1 MVLPMTIFF
10 DGISALDCYRVMS
23 LSRASVG
30 APKRY
35 AREFAASSPDEA
47 SLKAARKSFPSLAS
61 PRLLVSEP
69 SKRCRIRD
77 VKCRVLGSP
86 IPNGAFVS
94 LGRDL
99 YACSPSFA
107 FVRSAVELDFAELV
121 LLGYEITGSYRL
133 NSNSEQGFFS
143 SPPLVTHS
151 ALLSI
156 SSQGYLFGA
165 NKARNALRFV
175 SSGSA
180 SPMETVLATL
190 LSMPKAKGGYGLP
203 LPQLNATIEVPKG
216 DWRVAYGRQFR
227 CDLLWSEA
235 NLCVEYDSDMFHT
248 GSQKI
253 AHDARRRNALASLGF
268 TVITATKSQ
277 VASISGLDQ
286 LASQVARG
294 IGVRL
299 RMERVNRK
307 AQRALLDCAV
317 GGSRSPRR
325 ASLISQ

>member
-10 DGISALDCYRVMS
+10 DGISALDCYRAMS
-23 LSRASVG
+23 LSRASAG

-77 VKCRVLGSP
+77 VKCRVLGPS

-94 LGRDL
+94 LGCGL

-235 NLCVEYDSDMFHT
+235 NLCVEYDMLHT

-253 AHDARRRNALASLGF
+253 AHDARRRNALVSLGF

-277 VASISGLDQ
+277 VASIPGLDQ
-286 LASQVARG
+286 LASQVAKG

-325 ASLISQ
+325 ASLILQ